1 MMTRTMTRFLWPAL
15 AVVAMLLAGTPAR
28 AQSTATLQ
36 GTVTDTQTA
45 VMPGVT
51 ISIKNTAT
59 GGERTT
65 VSDNAGQYV
74 AAALAPGH
82 YAVVAHLEGFKDQ
95 TTEIDL
101 GPAQTAELNIR
112 LGLATLAENVTVI
125 GSSPLIDTAT
135 VSVGGAM
142 VEKTVQEIPL
152 NGRHFVDLGPLM
164 PGGSTSPQNAGLSA
178 PLRGQGSFSFMSA
191 GNRETA
197 VNFMING
204 INLNDLSN
212 SQVTFQPS
220 INTVSEFKVDNS
232 TFSAEYGRNS
242 GAIVNVATRSGAN
255 AMHGEG
261 FTFYRDDS
269 LDSRNYFN
277 PEPNPKSPF
286 NRKQFG
292 VNLGGPIKKN
302 KTFYF
307 FSYEGLRHTQG
318 VDLNA
323 GVLTDAQRAAVT
335 DPVAQNLL
343 QYIPLGNTTDANGQA
358 RLLASGIAPVN
369 IDQYTLDVR
378 NNLGA
383 KDDLHGY
390 FAYQKDL

>member
-1 MMTRTMTRFLWPAL
+1 MVRFVSFVL
-15 AVVAMLLAGTPAR
+15 AVALVSVVPAH

-36 GTVTDTQTA
+36 GLITDTQSA

-51 ISIKNTAT
+51 VTIRNVAT
-59 GGERTT
+59 GIERTT

-74 AAALAPGH
+74 AASLPPGH

-95 TTEIDL
+95 NGETDL
-101 GPAQTAELNIR
+101 GPAQTIVLNLK
-112 LGLATLAENVTVI
+112 LGLASLSENVTVT

-135 VSVGGAM
+135 TSVGQAM
-142 VEKTVQEIPL
+142 AEKTVQEIPL

-191 GNRETA
+191 GNRETS
-197 VNFMING
+197 VNMMLNG

-255 AMHGEG
+255 QMHGEA
-261 FTFYRDDS
+261 FDS
-269 LDSRNYFN
+269 
-277 PEPNPKSPF
+277 
-286 NRKQFG
+286 
-292 VNLGGPIKKN
+292 
-302 KTFYF
+302 T
-307 FSYEGLRHTQG
+307 
-318 VDLNA
+318 A
-323 GVLTDAQRAAVT
+323 
-335 DPVAQNLL
+335 
-343 QYIPLGNTTDANGQA
+343 TT
-358 RLLASGIAPVN
+358 S
-369 IDQYTLDVR
+369 
-378 NNLGA
+378 
-383 KDDLHGY
+383 
-390 FAYQKDL
+390 